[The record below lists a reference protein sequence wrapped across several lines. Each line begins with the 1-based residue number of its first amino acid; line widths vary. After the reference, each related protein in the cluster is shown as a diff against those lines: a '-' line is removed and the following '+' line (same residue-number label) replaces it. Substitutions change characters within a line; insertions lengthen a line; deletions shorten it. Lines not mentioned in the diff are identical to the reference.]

1 MAGRT
6 DSGRRLLVLLIAF
19 GLGAS
24 LLVTRLGYWQLV
36 RHDDLVESAHRQ
48 IYYRADVPSQRG
60 QIYDRSGTIVLAAS
74 VTRDRLIVAA
84 DQLTPDQQATMAEF
98 LTGQLGLDPT
108 ASGALAAKL
117 QTGKPYLVIAK
128 DLAPEKSTAIEAAA
142 SAAGITGISFES
154 DSARSYPQA
163 GGSPKSTLAA
173 QLIGFVNREG
183 AGQYGVEQ
191 YYQDVL
197 AGQPKVV
204 EADRDA
210 NGQPLM
216 ETERTVEAGVP
227 GQDIRLTIDAGL
239 QLAVEEEVMAARIA
253 NHAKSVSAVV
263 MDPWSGEIYAEAS
276 YPSYDAND
284 YTAIAN
290 DDPSVFV
297 DPNVSHVY
305 EPGSVFKML
314 TVLAG
319 LETKTTNLDKVY
331 DDTGK
336 MKLDHGETTI
346 KDADRIAMGN
356 LHLRDA
362 IAYSRNVVAA
372 KVAIGL
378 APTTAQASTILHD
391 VWTRLGIGSPTGID
405 VAGEAHGLV
414 NDPAI
419 TAWSQT
425 DLGNG
430 AFGQGVAVTEVQLA
444 RAYAALINGGI
455 LVKPHVVA
463 GIGEQPVSIKPDET
477 PVLDPTLSPQ
487 LAGLMQHV
495 LASPWYADKSKV
507 PGYWVG
513 GKTGTAQVWDN
524 AHRRWVNNTY
534 NFSCVGFIGRQ
545 VGHPDL
551 IIAVKIGETTPNRDR
566 FGTILLPLDSVE
578 LFRRV
583 ATDAVTTPGL
593 LPVLAPG
600 GAATTQAG
608 G

>member
-6 DSGRRLLVLLIAF
+6 DSARRLLLLLIVF
-19 GLGAS
+19 GLGGS

-36 RHDDLVESAHRQ
+36 RHDDLVDSAHRQ

-60 QIYDRSGTIVLAAS
+60 QIYDRSGTIVLASS
-74 VTRDRLIVAA
+74 VVRDRLIVAA
-84 DQLTPDQQATMAEF
+84 DRLTPVEQATMVDF
-98 LTGQLGLDPT
+98 LTTQLALDPT
-108 ASGALAAKL
+108 ASSALAAKL
-117 QTGKPYLVIAK
+117 QTGKPYLVIAR
-128 DLAPEKSTAIEAAA
+128 DLPPEKSTAIEAAA
-142 SAAGITGISFES
+142 AAAGIAGISFES

-163 GGSPKSTLAA
+163 GGGPKTTLAA
-173 QLIGFVNREG
+173 QLIGFVNRDG

-197 AGQPKVV
+197 AGQPKIV

-210 NGQPLM
+210 NGQPLL
-216 ETERTVEAGVP
+216 ETERTVEPGVP
-227 GQDIRLTIDAGL
+227 GRDVRLTIDAGL
-239 QLAVEEEVMAARIA
+239 QLAVEQEMMAARIA

-263 MDPWSGEIYAEAS
+263 MDPWTGEIYAEAS
-276 YPSYDAND
+276 YPSYDANG
-284 YTAIAN
+284 YAAIAS
-290 DDPSVFV
+290 DDPGVFV
-297 DPNVSHVY
+297 DPIVTHVF

-319 LETKTTNLDKVY
+319 LETGTTSLDKTY
-331 DDTGK
+331 DDTGR
-336 MKLDHGETTI
+336 MKLDNGETTI
-346 KDADRIAMGN
+346 KDADRIAMGK

-378 APTTAQASTILHD
+378 APTTGEASTILHE
-391 VWTRLGIGSPTGID
+391 VWTRLGFGSLTGID
-405 VAGEAHGLV
+405 LAGEARGLV

-419 TAWSQT
+419 TTWSQT

-430 AFGQGVAVTEVQLA
+430 SFGQGVAVTEIQLA
-444 RAYAALINGGI
+444 RAYAALVNGGI
-455 LVKPHVVA
+455 LVQPHVVS
-463 GIGEQPVSIKPDET
+463 GIGADPVSSTPT
-477 PVLDPTLSPQ
+477 GAPVLDPGLSPE

-524 AHRRWVNNTY
+524 DHQRWLFNKY
-534 NFSCVGFIGRQ
+534 NFSCVGFIGREK
-545 VGHPDL
+545 GHPDL
-551 IIAVKIGETTPNRDR
+551 IIAVRISETTPNRDR

-583 ATDAVTTPGL
+583 ATDAVATPGL
-593 LPVLAPG
+593 LPVLSPADS
-600 GAATTQAG
+600 TTARAG

>member
-6 DSGRRLLVLLIAF
+6 DSARRLLLLLIVF
-19 GLGAS
+19 GLGGS

-36 RHDDLVESAHRQ
+36 RHDDLVDSAHRQ
-48 IYYRADVPSQRG
+48 IFYRAEVPSQRG
-60 QIYDRSGTIVLAAS
+60 QIYDRSGTIVLASS
-74 VTRDRLIVAA
+74 VVRDRLIVAA
-84 DQLTPDQQATMAEF
+84 DQLTPVGQATMVDF
-98 LTGQLGLDPT
+98 LTTQLALDPA

-117 QTGKPYLVIAK
+117 QTGKPYLVLAR
-128 DLAPEKSTAIEAAA
+128 DLPPEKSTAIEAAA
-142 SAAGITGISFES
+142 AAAGIQGISFES

-163 GGSPKSTLAA
+163 GGGPKTTLAA
-173 QLIGFVNREG
+173 QLIGFVNRDG

-210 NGQPLM
+210 NGQPLL
-216 ETERTVEAGVP
+216 ETERTVEPGVP
-227 GQDIRLTIDAGL
+227 GRDIRLTIDAGL
-239 QLAVEEEVMAARIA
+239 QLAVEQEMMAARIA

-263 MDPWSGEIYAEAS
+263 MDPWTGEIYAEAS
-276 YPSYDAND
+276 YPSYDANS
-284 YTAIAN
+284 YAATAS
-290 DDPSVFV
+290 DDPAVFV
-297 DPNVSHVY
+297 DPIVSHVF

-319 LETKTTNLDKVY
+319 LETGTTSLDRTY
-331 DDTGK
+331 DDTGR
-336 MKLDHGETTI
+336 MKLDNGETTI
-346 KDADRIAMGN
+346 KDADRIAMGK

-378 APTTAQASTILHD
+378 APTTSEASTILHE
-391 VWTRLGIGSPTGID
+391 VWTRLGFGSLTGVD
-405 VAGEAHGLV
+405 LAGEARGLV

-430 AFGQGVAVTEVQLA
+430 SFGQGVAVTEIQLA
-444 RAYAALINGGI
+444 RAYAALVNGGV
-455 LVKPHVVA
+455 LVQPHVVS
-463 GIGEQPVSIKPDET
+463 GIGADPVSSTTTAP
-477 PVLDPTLSPQ
+477 PVLDPGLSPE

-495 LASPWYADKSKV
+495 LASPWYAEKSKV

-524 AHRRWVNNTY
+524 DHQRWLVNKY
-534 NFSCVGFIGRQ
+534 NFSCVGFIGREK
-545 VGHPDL
+545 GHPDL
-551 IIAVKIGETTPNRDR
+551 VIAVRISETTPNRDR

-593 LPVLAPG
+593 LPVLSPADS
-600 GAATTQAG
+600 TTAQAG